1 MDELCRRGVRARSVG
16 GRVRRQLCPH
26 GGARGR
32 VGSRTCGFVWD
43 RGAICE
49 KTRTEWTVP
58 GLRPH
63 PARVASPAHASHPH
77 LPSPPCL
84 VMQIFIKGAGKTFT
98 LNVMPSDTTEILK
111 QKAS

>member
-1 MDELCRRGVRARSVG
+1 VSAWRACEECG
-16 GRVRRQLCPH
+16 W
-26 GGARGR
+26 AREATALSARWRAWTCGIEDVWVR
-32 VGSRTCGFVWD
+32 VGSCVCDLRED
-43 RGAICE
+43 D
-49 KTRTEWTVP
+49 P